1 MRRSLLAQKLKQ
13 IGPKAFRSP
22 VCRLRRV
29 PDFQVHLLCK
39 PAVEKVEWA
48 FIMILAH
55 ISTVRRKSP
64 VNSFSAKFDLGII
77 FKKAVDGPLLEYW
90 PVFDTFS
97 QDERLFRPSLGKL
110 IIGQVLEA
118 PYLVP
123 FRDPLGIGPQAD
135 IGTGKGAMD
144 YVG

>member
-1 MRRSLLAQKLKQ
+1 
-13 IGPKAFRSP
+13 
-22 VCRLRRV
+22 
-29 PDFQVHLLCK
+29 
-39 PAVEKVEWA
+39 
-48 FIMILAH
+48 MILAH

-144 YVG
+144 YVGENVATIDLGLMIGRKMQHSRPP